1 MSTTAR
7 PARIALQRGP
17 FRVVWH
23 GGEYAEVYAPGFDY
37 AIEVV
42 NMTRPDGT
50 IPAMSRDTLRGA
62 IDDQDVT
69 VWHDT
74 ARELRRFPVAGAR

>member
-1 MSTTAR
+1 MTTTAR

-17 FRVVWH
+17 FRVVWY
-23 GGEYAEVYAPGFDY
+23 GGEYADVTAPGLG
-37 AIEVV
+37 AIDTI

-62 IDDQDVT
+62 ITDQDVT

-74 ARELRRFPVAGAR
+74 AREMRRFPVAGAR